1 MIYKQTRS
9 ISLLNKPDKIWMHNT
24 NLMFAISGDNVEIG
38 TVRETFFMQ
47 NLAHNHELSLPE
59 KGDVL
64 VDNTYIFEIGGKNK
78 TKKQIANLENA
89 FVVHDGIEIGF
100 QNSIP
105 LWLFG
110 FLY

>member
-1 MIYKQTRS
+1 
-9 ISLLNKPDKIWMHNT
+9 LPD
-24 NLMFAISGDNVEIG
+24 
-38 TVRETFFMQ
+38 
-47 NLAHNHELSLPE
+47 

-64 VDNTYIFEIGGKNK
+64 VDNTYLFEIGGKSK
-78 TKKQIANLENA
+78 TKKQIGHVENA
-89 FVVHDGIEIGF
+89 FTVNDDIEIGF

>member
-1 MIYKQTRS
+1 
-9 ISLLNKPDKIWMHNT
+9 
-24 NLMFAISGDNVEIG
+24 MFAISGDNVEIG

-47 NLAHNHELSLPE
+47 NLAHNHVLSLPE

-64 VDNTYIFEIGGKNK
+64 VDNTYLFEIGGKNK
-78 TKKQIANLENA
+78 TKKQISNLENA

>member
-1 MIYKQTRS
+1 
-9 ISLLNKPDKIWMHNT
+9 
-24 NLMFAISGDNVEIG
+24 
-38 TVRETFFMQ
+38 MQ
-47 NLAHNHELSLPE
+47 NLGRHHTLSLPE

-64 VDNTYIFEIGGKNK
+64 VDNTYLFEIGGKNK
-78 TKKQIANLENA
+78 SKKQIAAIENA
-89 FVVHDGIEIGF
+89 FVVKDDIEIGF